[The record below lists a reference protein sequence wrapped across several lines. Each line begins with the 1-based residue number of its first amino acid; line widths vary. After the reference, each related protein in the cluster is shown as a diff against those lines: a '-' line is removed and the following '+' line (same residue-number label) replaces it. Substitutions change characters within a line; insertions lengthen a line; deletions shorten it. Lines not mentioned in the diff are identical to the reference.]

1 MKPVHTRHLYADI
14 YITLAAAMLLGRV
27 AGGIASMF
35 FNMGNGKAFTIAIW
49 AATYFTGVYPC
60 IISQLVVIPILV
72 FTLMRAK
79 IIPARYSKI
88 EK

>member
-1 MKPVHTRHLYADI
+1 MKLVHTRHLYADI
-14 YITLAAAMLLGRV
+14 YFALAAAMLLGRV

-35 FNMGNGKAFTIAIW
+35 FYMGNDKAFTVAIW
-49 AATYFTGVYPC
+49 AATYFTGVFPG

-79 IIPARYSKI
+79 IIPTRYSKI